1 MLKIRST
8 WVLSFSLR
16 KAKMHQIRSA
26 WLAPIALGEAKVQ
39 KIYNT
44 IYNTTLSP
52 RLNSSAAKR

>member
-1 MLKIRST
+1 
-8 WVLSFSLR
+8 
-16 KAKMHQIRSA
+16 MHQIRSA